1 MTDPIQLDLSRS
13 SKPEKQMA
21 LFCKL
26 GLSWENKWK
35 SVKTSGTN
43 LESPALSSTQRQKI
57 ISKMSFVQPPLVP
70 GVKSTDCVMK
80 KGSETLHDKQEKIGG
95 QWVLLSKAPL
105 TSSYLERNVQPP
117 VYGHWKHRRS
127 NADLYPL
134 NKLIRNSI
142 YPHHL
147 QRETTIDWIIGLHQI
162 HQDVVHD
169 GPSLHKSRLINEG
182 SKGCNLEASTLVILS
197 TPLPHAKGL

>member
-1 MTDPIQLDLSRS
+1 MTDPIQLDLCRS

-21 LFCKL
+21 LFCKF

-57 ISKMSFVQPPLVP
+57 ISKNEMSYVQPLVP

-95 QWVLLSKAPL
+95 QRVLLSKAPL

-134 NKLIRNSI
+134 NKLISKF
-142 YPHHL
+142 HL
-147 QRETTIDWIIGLHQI
+147 
-162 HQDVVHD
+162 
-169 GPSLHKSRLINEG
+169 PSSSPTGNPNRLNYRPSSNPSRCCPWWTFP
-182 SKGCNLEASTLVILS
+182 SQKQAD
-197 TPLPHAKGL
+197 KWR

>member
-1 MTDPIQLDLSRS
+1 MTDPIQLDLCRS

-21 LFCKL
+21 LFCKF

-43 LESPALSSTQRQKI
+43 LESPALSSTQRHKI
-57 ISKMSFVQPPLVP
+57 ISKNEMSYVQPLVP

-95 QWVLLSKAPL
+95 QRVLLSKAPL
-105 TSSYLERNVQPP
+105 TWKETSNLPFMATENIGEVMQTFT
-117 VYGHWKHRRS
+117 HWI
-127 NADLYPL
+127 NWLA
-134 NKLIRNSI
+134 NSI

-147 QRETTIDWIIGLHQI
+147 QRETPIDWIIGLHQI

-182 SKGCNLEASTLVILS
+182 NKGCNLEASTLVILC
-197 TPLPHAKGL
+197 TPLPHTKGL